1 MALDGISIAALVDQF
16 KTNLLDAHVERI
28 IQPQPEVI
36 QINFKTQD
44 GIRRL
49 CLSANASLPY
59 LYESEKN
66 LSAPLKAPTFCMLL
80 RKHIG
85 KGRLI
90 GIDQP
95 SLERI
100 VQFRFSHLTEMKDED
115 TVTLVAEMMGKYSN
129 LILVSSRGQIL
140 GAIRPV
146 SGNVSSL
153 REVLP
158 GREYFLPDSL
168 MKINPLEVEENDF
181 KEAVCSHPG
190 SVYQALIATYAG
202 ISPSTAYDL
211 CYRANIE
218 DKLPSGDL
226 DKEQTARLYQ
236 AFHEMMSRVSRHDF
250 DPCICYEH
258 KRPKECCALVPATF
272 PEESVRHY
280 KSISEALEQ
289 YYSERAAQTFIRQK
303 SSDLRHI
310 ITMHLDRAN
319 RKYHIQK
326 KQLEDTNNKDTYRLY
341 GEMIQSYAYMIQPGQ
356 TKLTADS
363 FETGEPMSI
372 PLDPRQ
378 SAQKNAQKYFA
389 KYAKMKRTYDA
400 LSELIGETAQEI
412 AYLESALCNLS
423 LTTTDEDLN
432 ALRAEL
438 AGAGYAKRKGRGKK
452 KSEASRPL
460 HLISSDGYDIFIGK
474 NNLQNDEL
482 TFKLAGNK
490 DLWFHAKQMPGSHV
504 IVLTH
509 GKEDLPDRL
518 YVEAASAAAYYSR
531 GRGASKVD
539 VDYVRR
545 KEVKK
550 PGGAR
555 PGYVIYHTNYSITVE
570 PSIDSLKPVD

>member
-1 MALDGISIAALVDQF
+1 MALDGITIAALVDQF
-16 KTNLLDAHVERI
+16 KTDLLEAHVERI

-36 QINFKTQD
+36 QINFKTD
-44 GIRRL
+44 AGTKRL

-66 LSAPLKAPTFCMLL
+66 LQAPLKAPSFCMLL

-85 KGRLI
+85 KGRLVSVE
-90 GIDQP
+90 QP

-100 VQFRFSHLTEMKDED
+100 VQFQFAHLTEMKDED

-158 GREYFLPDSL
+158 GRDYFLPDSL
-168 MKINPLEVEENDF
+168 MKVNPLETLEEDF
-181 KEAVCSHPG
+181 ARAISGHPG

-202 ISPSTAYDL
+202 ISPSSAYDL
-211 CYRANIE
+211 CYRAGIE
-218 DKLPSGDL
+218 DKLPAADL
-226 DKEQTARLYQ
+226 DPAQMGALYQ
-236 AFHEMMSRVSRHDF
+236 AFRAMMDRVRDLDF
-250 DPCICYEH
+250 DPCICYEN
-258 KRPKECCALVPATF
+258 KRPKECCALPPSTYAPEAT
-272 PEESVRHY
+272 VRY
-280 KSISEALEQ
+280 ENISQALEQ

-326 KQLEDTNNKDTYRLY
+326 KQLADTDSKDTYRLY

-356 TKLTADS
+356 SKLTADS
-363 FETGEPMSI
+363 FETGEPMTI
-372 PLDPRQ
+372 PLDPKQ
-378 SAQKNAQKYFA
+378 SAQKNAQRYFK
-389 KYAKMKRTYDA
+389 KYAKMKRTYEA
-400 LSELIGETAQEI
+400 LSTLIGETAQDI
-412 AYLESALCNLS
+412 AYLESAMCNLS
-423 LTTTDEDLN
+423 LTTTDEDLD

-438 AGAGYAKRKGRGKK
+438 AAAGYAKRRNRGKK
-452 KSEASRPL
+452 KSEASKPL
-460 HLISSDGYDIFIGK
+460 HLISSDGYDIYIGK

-482 TFKLAGNK
+482 TFKMAGNK

-509 GKEDLPDRL
+509 GEEDLPDRL
-518 YVEAASAAAYYSR
+518 YEEAAGAAAYYSR
-531 GRGASKVD
+531 GREASKVD

-550 PGGAR
+550 PSGAR

-570 PSIDSLKPVD
+570 PTIDNLRQAD

>member
-1 MALDGISIAALVDQF
+1 MALDGITIAALVDQF
-16 KTNLLDAHVERI
+16 TTDLLDAHVERI

-36 QINFKTQD
+36 QMNFKT
-44 GIRRL
+44 GSGTKRL

-59 LYESEKN
+59 LYESEDN
-66 LSAPLKAPTFCMLL
+66 MSAPLKAPSFCMLL

-85 KGRLI
+85 KGRLV

-100 VQFRFSHLTEMKDED
+100 VQFHFSHLTEMKDED
-115 TVTLVAEMMGKYSN
+115 RVTLVAEMMGKYSN

-168 MKINPLEVEENDF
+168 MKINPLEAGESDF
-181 KEAVCSHPG
+181 MSAISGHPG

-202 ISPSTAYDL
+202 VSPSTAYDL
-211 CYRANIE
+211 CYRAQIE
-218 DKLPSGDL
+218 DKLPAGDL
-226 DKEQTARLYQ
+226 SREQLARLYQ
-236 AFHEMMSRVSRHDF
+236 SFHEMMERVSRREF
-250 DPCICYEH
+250 DPCICYEN

-272 PEESVRHY
+272 SEDAVRHCE
-280 KSISEALEQ
+280 SISQALEQ

-326 KQLEDTNNKDTYRLY
+326 KQLADTDNKDTYRLY

-356 TKLTADS
+356 SKLTADS

-372 PLDPRQ
+372 PLDPKQ
-378 SAQKNAQKYFA
+378 SAQKNAQRYFK
-389 KYAKMKRTYDA
+389 KYAKMKRTYEA
-400 LSELIGETAQEI
+400 LSDLIGETAQDI

-423 LTTTDEDLN
+423 LTTTDEDLD

-438 AGAGYAKRKGRGKK
+438 ADAGYIKRKSRGKK
-452 KSEASRPL
+452 KSEASKPL
-460 HLISSDGYDIFIGK
+460 HLISSDGYDIYIGK

-482 TFKLAGNK
+482 TFKMAGNK

-509 GKEDLPDRL
+509 GEEELPDRL

-531 GRGASKVD
+531 GRSASKVD

-545 KEVKK
+545 KEIKK
-550 PGGAR
+550 PAGAR

-570 PSIDSLKPVD
+570 PTIDDLKPAE